1 MSASKTSRGACVKGG
16 SCVMLL
22 GFLFEDLLRSSA
34 RSFCVYDDLARFRQG
49 SRYEDLVGGSCLK
62 VLSAG
67 IPTNT
72 LGPLAGIICAARFQ
86 G

>member
-1 MSASKTSRGACVKGG
+1 VKGG

-22 GFLFEDLLRSSA
+22 GFLFEDLIRSST
-34 RSFCVYDDLARFRQG
+34 RSFYVYDDLARFRQG

-67 IPTNT
+67 VPTNT

>member
-1 MSASKTSRGACVKGG
+1 MSMTI
-16 SCVMLL
+16 
-22 GFLFEDLLRSSA
+22 LRDSA
-34 RSFCVYDDLARFRQG
+34 RVPGC
-49 SRYEDLVGGSCLK
+49 SRYEDLVGGSCVK

-67 IPTNT
+67 APTNT